1 MEAVRVGRATGHRR
15 WSEASRIA
23 PTHRGR
29 FDVDHPPAPHANSR
43 GAWLQVNCSSLRDG
57 RWRPKKGGFIV
68 ERDERGHWL
77 PGSCANPGGRP
88 GVPEV
93 IKTTLRE
100 LSPRAVER
108 LGQLLES
115 DDERIQLEAAKAIL
129 DRHLGRPAIQADISL
144 HRGIADD
151 HLEALI
157 EMARKRRAEPI
168 DLDERDVV
176 DITPCGS
183 DPK

>member
-1 MEAVRVGRATGHRR
+1 M
-15 WSEASRIA
+15 
-23 PTHRGR
+23 
-29 FDVDHPPAPHANSR
+29 
-43 GAWLQVNCSSLRDG
+43 
-57 RWRPKKGGFIV
+57 

-77 PGSCANPGGRP
+77 PGSSANPGGRP

-93 IKTTLRE
+93 IKSTLRE
-100 LSPRAVER
+100 LSPRAVKR
-108 LGQLLES
+108 LGELLDS
-115 DDERIQLEAAKAIL
+115 ADERIQLEAAKAIL

-151 HLEALI
+151 HLAALL

-168 DLDERDVV
+168 DLDERDVR
-176 DITPCGS
+176 DITPCQS